1 MDPITIRR
9 IEIRKLNPDYN
20 EFLQTITYVKDD
32 APTELLRGTTDS
44 VPAADTIDAVE
55 TWATE
60 EGLDLG

>member
-9 IEIRKLNPDYN
+9 IEVKKLNPDYN
-20 EFLQTITYVKDD
+20 DVQQVITYVID
-32 APTELLRGTTDS
+32 ADPSIVLVGMPE
-44 VPAADTIDAVE
+44 AALPEDTITAVE